1 MEKRSVVYQKIENL
15 SGVTLIKKLKTLFRS
30 MISYVDFRIEEI
42 KHDPTPEQIQS
53 DWAQTVNTKKDF
65 IKNKPVIPAAQVQSD
80 WEVIDEESKS
90 FIKNKPTIPT
100 VPAQVQADWNLTET
114 ANKGFI
120 KNKPKLFT
128 AADLATGDVPITL
141 KDSAGK
147 KYTLTV
153 GDDGVL
159 SAVAQ

>member
-1 MEKRSVVYQKIENL
+1 MITRNVIFQRIANFKTSSL
-15 SGVTLIKKLKTLFRS
+15 KKQLQFLFRS
-30 MISYVDFRIEEI
+30 VIGYVDGRFADF
-42 KHDPTPEQIQS
+42 KPDTVAQEQANWTEATTTS
-53 DWAQTVNTKKDF
+53 PAF
-65 IKNKPVIPAAQVQSD
+65 IKNKPTIPAAQVQSD
-80 WEVIDEESKS
+80 WGVTDEASKS

-100 VPAQVQADWNLTET
+100 VPAQVQADWNLTDS

-153 GDDGVL
+153 GTDGTL
-159 SAVAQ
+159 TATAQA